1 MCEGV
6 KTLQYYQI
14 FPYMNSKL
22 FNKND
27 NYKKLIKSKSLP
39 NFNKFIL
46 SSPKSP
52 KSPTLRRRA
61 FIKL

>member
-1 MCEGV
+1 
-6 KTLQYYQI
+6 
-14 FPYMNSKL
+14 MNSKL